1 MGEVQDTGIGIAAE
15 DLPHVFE
22 RFFRA
27 DRTRSRET
35 GGAGLGLS
43 LGQWIAE
50 AHGGTIK
57 AFSKPGEGS
66 GFQVRIPLA
75 GDDRR
80 EKIEAR

>member
-1 MGEVQDTGIGIAAE
+1 VAEVRDTGIGIAAE

-27 DRTRSRET
+27 DRARSRET

-43 LGQWIAE
+43 IGQWIAQ
-50 AHGGTIK
+50 AQGGTIR

-66 GFQVRIPLA
+66 VFQVQIPLA
-75 GDDRR
+75 GEDR
-80 EKIEAR
+80 K